1 MYPVWLLC
9 SSNLRKKKVQNFF
22 IALIILLSSVLLM
35 TAVAVINNSEGLY
48 LKMHSELDGAHQ
60 ILKIENGLHDPYKIE
75 QWWEKQQGVTVSKVM
90 KYHNISGITHE
101 GQDYSNVDVVM
112 IDAPNHPS
120 NVDRLLFDQGEETV
134 EPSSGTVWIP
144 TTLARSKGI
153 LLGDTIGFKT
163 DEGSQEYKVSAIV
176 VDISYSAPFTSTARI
191 WMNPINFQQN
201 LSSMQGEDKFMLGL
215 RYDDYSQH
223 QIYWRA
229 FEKDLGSPYLESK
242 TEYESLSSFYL
253 ITNKLIGFVMIF
265 LALIMTAI
273 ALYTIYFTISD
284 EIITLYKTI
293 GILRSIGL
301 TSGKIISVF
310 VIQYTFLAVIAVI
323 PGLFLSYLFSD
334 IIMDSSVSSLKT
346 GATDTNLLSI
356 GFSSLMGVLLIL
368 VILGSAWIFSN
379 KARKIEPAQAIRYG
393 MSEKKSARK
402 ASLFGRMILSFEHLP
417 TSLVIGLRGI
427 LKNIRGSSLMIIIS
441 AMTSAVLVFGFIF
454 IFSIVSIGQT
464 IPKWGYDSSDIS
476 MRIDDPSSLSFEELQ
491 TEFRADER
499 VANFS
504 RFGELNGIIPISED
518 SQDQEKTSLGIYL
531 TVLDG
536 DYNDT
541 GVVNIEGRNPMNGDE
556 VAIGV
561 NVAKKLNKE
570 IGDSVDIYIQG
581 KSITLNITGIYQ
593 AIANMSNSA
602 RIKAEAVQRIQAD
615 YKDMDSFFINLRD
628 GESPDLY
635 LKELN
640 QKYGIALWTATQ
652 QTLVDEVF
660 SEAVTIL
667 VVPLAIMALLFII
680 VTFIIIYSVC
690 RINIKKD
697 SKTYGI
703 YKTLGMTSKNI
714 RISITSGI
722 FVLSLI
728 GGLVGLLVGIFALPQ
743 LLNMVLSD
751 YGIVDIPL
759 VMNWVGIILMVPI
772 SALAAGLGSWMASR
786 LVQRTSPKIL
796 TME

>member
-1 MYPVWLLC
+1 
-9 SSNLRKKKVQNFF
+9 
-22 IALIILLSSVLLM
+22 
-35 TAVAVINNSEGLY
+35 
-48 LKMHSELDGAHQ
+48 
-60 ILKIENGLHDPYKIE
+60 
-75 QWWEKQQGVTVSKVM
+75 
-90 KYHNISGITHE
+90 
-101 GQDYSNVDVVM
+101 
-112 IDAPNHPS
+112 
-120 NVDRLLFDQGEETV
+120 
-134 EPSSGTVWIP
+134 
-144 TTLARSKGI
+144 
-153 LLGDTIGFKT
+153 
-163 DEGSQEYKVSAIV
+163 
-176 VDISYSAPFTSTARI
+176 
-191 WMNPINFQQN
+191 
-201 LSSMQGEDKFMLGL
+201 MLGL
-215 RYDDYSQH
+215 RYDDYSRN
-223 QIYWRA
+223 QIYWKA
-229 FEKDLGSPYLESK
+229 FEKELGSPYLESK

-284 EIITLYKTI
+284 EIISLYKTI

-301 TSGKIISVF
+301 ISGKIISVF

-635 LKELN
+635 SMELN